1 MYIPKHFDEPRVDVM
16 HRLMRAYPLATLVTL
31 GTGGLS
37 ANHIP
42 LGLSAGLT
50 PFGVLQGH
58 VARSNPVW
66 SDFSPEVEA
75 LAVFQGPEA
84 YISPSWYAT
93 KPQTG
98 KVVPTWDYAV
108 VHAYGTLR
116 VVDDADWL
124 RPQIESLTFSQE
136 AGFSEPW
143 QVSDAP
149 SEYIQKLIGAIVGI
163 EIVIT
168 RLSGK
173 WKVSQNQ
180 LAEDRAGVIKGL
192 RNLDT
197 PGASAVA
204 GLVPYDDTDEG

>member
-1 MYIPKHFDEPRVDVM
+1 M
-16 HRLMRAYPLATLVTL
+16 HGLMRAYPLATLVTL
-31 GTGGLS
+31 GTGGLA

-42 LGLSAGLT
+42 FLLSAGFT

-93 KPQTG
+93 KQQTG

-116 VVDDADWL
+116 VIDDVDWL
-124 RPQIESLTFSQE
+124 RPQIESLTSSQE

-149 SEYIQKLIGAIVGI
+149 SEYTQKLIGAIAGI

-173 WKVSQNQ
+173 WKMSQNQ
-180 LAEDRAGVIKGL
+180 PAANRAGVIKGL
-192 RNLDT
+192 QNLDT